1 MCADIAGNAPPGGA
15 AHACANLLDRRHQ
28 RKAEQHHPAHCIA
41 ELCPGLGISGDAAG
55 VVVGGG
61 GDQSRAKAAE
71 QAFVRGAARGVAQGD
86 AGRQHGNCPVISVG
100 IGYAAGAALSRSED
114 SSAAAGLRARV
125 FRGLRHL
132 IRLLIDTV
140 LDLWKIPAQSL
151 EELDNLG
158 DFLLA
163 ENCELQRTNVAMS
176 VEFIPCFWAD

>member
-1 MCADIAGNAPPGGA
+1 
-15 AHACANLLDRRHQ
+15 
-28 RKAEQHHPAHCIA
+28 
-41 ELCPGLGISGDAAG
+41 
-55 VVVGGG
+55 
-61 GDQSRAKAAE
+61 
-71 QAFVRGAARGVAQGD
+71 
-86 AGRQHGNCPVISVG
+86 
-100 IGYAAGAALSRSED
+100 
-114 SSAAAGLRARV
+114 V

-176 VEFIPCFWAD
+176 VEFIPMLLGD

>member
-1 MCADIAGNAPPGGA
+1 MQAGVG
-15 AHACANLLDRRHQ
+15 
-28 RKAEQHHPAHCIA
+28 
-41 ELCPGLGISGDAAG
+41 GDAARI
-55 VVVGGG
+55 VVGGA

-71 QAFVRGAARGVAQGD
+71 QAPVRGAARGAAQRD

-100 IGYAAGAALSRSED
+100 IGYAAGAALGRSED
-114 SSAAAGLRARV
+114 WSAAAGLRARV

-176 VEFIPCFWAD
+176 VEFIPMLLGD